1 MDDRRVCQINPDTGQ
16 NAAPAPFSSFA
27 DRRNIVVLGD
37 PGAGKSH
44 LFRQA
49 AHAAGGVLYTARNF
63 LNAVDGGIPKG
74 ATLFIDALDEK
85 RSGRG
90 DDDTIDALVQRIQR
104 VRPQYLRIACRAADW
119 LGESDLA
126 AFKPYFDANGGVT
139 VVGLEPLHPSEQ
151 AEILQDLAVGDVDA
165 FLTQARARGLDGM
178 LVNPQTLIMLADV
191 VRNGDWPSTRTEL
204 F

>member
-27 DRRNIVVLGD
+27 DRRSIVVLGD

-139 VVGLEPLHPSEQ
+139 VVGRRS
-151 AEILQDLAVGDVDA
+151 G
-165 FLTQARARGLDGM
+165 ARGLYHS
-178 LVNPQTLIMLADV
+178 LAGY
-191 VRNGDWPSTRTEL
+191 RRARPAAGFPRL
-204 F
+204 AAG